1 MLEELALLLTA
12 YAVPP
17 HNGFGP
23 GKMQQ
28 TQTQAIFIHLVL
40 VGKTQM
46 WQ

>member
-1 MLEELALLLTA
+1 MT
-12 YAVPP
+12 AVPP

-23 GKMQQ
+23 ELMQQ
-28 TQTQAIFIHLVL
+28 TQTQTIFIHLVL